1 MLEQIAEKIFWNL
14 KSKFKNEEEYE
25 TFDLGDYEQINEKL
39 KQDNYYKTFIN
50 KILNINKKEKKVYYK
65 KMEGSSY
72 IFNYNGINKQ
82 LSAIFFNRQAYEDYM
97 KRGIIPTENSI
108 YYQLDYCFPN
118 LNLCRPFI
126 YKDEVRRKRIKLMYY
141 DDNSESNWS
150 KLFEN
155 IENILI

>member
-1 MLEQIAEKIFWNL
+1 
-14 KSKFKNEEEYE
+14 
-25 TFDLGDYEQINEKL
+25 
-39 KQDNYYKTFIN
+39 
-50 KILNINKKEKKVYYK
+50 
-65 KMEGSSY
+65 MEGSSY